1 MRRPR
6 GGKIF
11 VVFNNRG
18 FRRIA
23 EGEDAGWRTARVVVG
38 FARQPGQYFKRPDI
52 QKELTRYARA
62 FASFAKQPFRPRA
75 RLASRRTPPPP
86 VTRRMRTRRRRR
98 GQGTPEKPRRR
109 PSCCLC
115 NHRRPSHSRPP
126 HGATLHRVPLARLI
140 ANNRLTSKSGL
151 ILKDNWKGIVPAAFT
166 RKNKGG
172 LPAGGR
178 GAVVPGRTRG
188 ESESL
193 VTRQVSPPST
203 RLAYF

>member
-1 MRRPR
+1 M
-6 GGKIF
+6 
-11 VVFNNRG
+11 
-18 FRRIA
+18 
-23 EGEDAGWRTARVVVG
+23 VG
-38 FARQPGQYFKRPDI
+38 FARRPGQYFKRPDI

-62 FASFAKQPFRPRA
+62 FSPFAKQPFRPRA
-75 RLASRRTPPPP
+75 RPASRRTPLREKQEEEE
-86 VTRRMRTRRRRR
+86 VEEEVEE
-98 GQGTPEKPRRR
+98 GAPEKPRRR

-172 LPAGGR
+172 LSEERGR
-178 GAVVPGRTRG
+178 KGANG
-188 ESESL
+188 
-193 VTRQVSPPST
+193 
-203 RLAYF
+203 A